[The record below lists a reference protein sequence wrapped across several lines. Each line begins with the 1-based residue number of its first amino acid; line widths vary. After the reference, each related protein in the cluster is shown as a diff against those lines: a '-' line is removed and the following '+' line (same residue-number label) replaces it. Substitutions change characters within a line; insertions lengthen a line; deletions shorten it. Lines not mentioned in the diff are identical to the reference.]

1 MKRVG
6 FIGLGLMG
14 APMAA
19 NVARAGYPLTVYNR
33 SPEKTAS
40 LNEVGARSAATPREV
55 AAASD
60 VVITMLTDAAAV
72 EQVLRGDEGLL
83 AGGRSGS
90 VLIDMSTVSPDQ
102 SRSMAIEVEVQGW
115 RKLEAPVYGST
126 GPARDG
132 TLGIMV
138 GGDPSLF
145 EEQRDLLQT
154 MGRSIFYMGRMGAG
168 AATKLAFNLMV
179 ASQFQSLA
187 EAMALAGSAGVDLGK
202 LSEVIQATAVS
213 SDLIRRKIANILGDN
228 YAPAFPLKHMHKD
241 LGLMLET
248 GHALG
253 VPLPATGAIHES
265 FTAAR
270 SRGYGDLDAIAVFC
284 LLAELSG
291 SRAKP

>member
-6 FIGLGLMG
+6 FVGLVLMG

-40 LNEVGARSAATPREV
+40 LGELGARSAATPRDV

-72 EQVLRGDEGLL
+72 EQVLRGEEGLL

-102 SRSMAIEVEVQGW
+102 SRSMAIEIEVRGW

-126 GPARDG
+126 GPAREG
-132 TLGIMV
+132 ALGIMV
-138 GGDPSLF
+138 GGDPALF
-145 EEQRDLLQT
+145 EEQRDLLQS
-154 MGRSIFYMGRMGAG
+154 MGKSIFYMGRMGAG

-187 EAMALAGSAGVDLGK
+187 EAMALAGNAGVDLSK

-270 SRGYGDLDAIAVFC
+270 SRGYGDLDAIAVYC